1 MNFQLPE
8 GEAVE
13 DEELQE
19 LFEGLETIP
28 GLIIAD
34 DVLVEDEGLAALFD
48 ELEDA
53 PTFSPMASNLNIGR
67 NRRELYPGEAALRS
81 GQTLPQKNGCLLQ
94 PDATVL
100 PDFLVSITLRTES
113 HCFRQHGEMAQPST
127 RRRGTVAVLGRAPI
141 VTV

>member
-8 GEAVE
+8 GEAVG

-67 NRRELYPGEAALRS
+67 NRRELFPGEAALRS
-81 GQTLPQKNGCLLQ
+81 GQALPQTNGCLLQ
-94 PDATVL
+94 PDAT
-100 PDFLVSITLRTES
+100 FLQISWYQSPFVQNRIASGNMVKWLSPQLE
-113 HCFRQHGEMAQPST
+113 GEEQSPS
-127 RRRGTVAVLGRAPI
+127 
-141 VTV
+141 

>member
-8 GEAVE
+8 GEAVG

-19 LFEGLETIP
+19 PFEGLETIP

-67 NRRELYPGEAALRS
+67 NRRELFPGEAALRS
-81 GQTLPQKNGCLLQ
+81 GQALPQKEWLFAPTRRNIS
-94 PDATVL
+94 